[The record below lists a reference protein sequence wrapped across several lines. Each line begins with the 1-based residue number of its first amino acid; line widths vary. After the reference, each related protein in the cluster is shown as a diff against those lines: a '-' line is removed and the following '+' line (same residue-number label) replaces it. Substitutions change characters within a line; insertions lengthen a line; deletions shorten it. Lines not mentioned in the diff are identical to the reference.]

1 MDRPPRDDP
10 PSEASARSSVDLSP
24 PSADNE
30 PVADDTSLSGPSWPR
45 YLAIALLCLVGLAL
59 AVSFAVVMAAGDDLT
74 FTAEPSDPETES
86 SEAATAQQVI
96 DLEQRAE
103 NNPAGVADAFDT
115 ATEEGVYD
123 EPASAHPDELV
134 RIADDDDRYEYAVY
148 GGEYYEWESAVGENS
163 DHVLIELEPTTAQE
177 VIDSVA
183 VPYEEASNEAQSAVD
198 GEEATGFE
206 ISEKIVDDD
215 GTYYAVSMANPG
227 VVIVQLFVAPITAVL
242 QSVGIAFLVVGGWLL
257 RKAVGGVSRPL
268 SVKSIAG
275 LAGVAGAATVGI
287 GVLSSSFSAFSLASL
302 PAIAAA
308 VVTLSLVGLFVR
320 TRQYGPLAGV
330 LFAVPIATIT
340 LAGVSHA
347 LFGGVGA
354 GLFGGVLTLF
364 ALVGA
369 GLFGWPLIA
378 YGYWFSSTPD
388 PT

>member
-1 MDRPPRDDP
+1 M
-10 PSEASARSSVDLSP
+10 
-24 PSADNE
+24 
-30 PVADDTSLSGPSWPR
+30 
-45 YLAIALLCLVGLAL
+45 CLVGLAL